1 MHVFI
6 LVVRDFIIN
15 LFDFHIIEIL
25 KNKLLIQGV
34 NLPSSLV
41 GKPLVFWGK
50 SKKEVNIFTLC
61 RF

>member
-41 GKPLVFWGK
+41 AKPLVFWGK
-50 SKKEVNIFTLC
+50 SKKNVTFS
-61 RF
+61 